1 MSDLHS
7 INEAINK
14 RAGRKLLPSIA
25 VSLSLIALVW
35 FALAYQRA
43 IFALVVTIAVVLGIR
58 ELNKAFTAV
67 DIHIPLWSLT
77 TAAVGLCAATWFGG
91 ISGLAVATAIA
102 FPCLLVLLL
111 PRGTVDFV
119 KTASASALALVYLPF
134 LAGFL
139 ILLAR
144 PSNGLERVMTFVVLV
159 GCNDTFAYLTGV
171 LFGKHP
177 LAPKISPKKTIEG
190 LLGSLVFTI
199 AGGAIAF
206 HYIMG
211 AEWWLG
217 ALAGLLTVFTATSGD
232 LIESALKRDMAIK
245 DMGNLLPGH
254 GGMMDRLDSVLFAA
268 PALWLALE
276 IVRRAQDSGIL

>member
-14 RAGRKLLPSIA
+14 RAGRKLLPSIF
-25 VSLSLIALVW
+25 VSLFLIGLVW
-35 FALAYQRA
+35 FALAYERI
-43 IFALVVTIAVVLGIR
+43 IFAGLVTVAVVLGIR
-58 ELNKAFTAV
+58 ELNKAFSANSI
-67 DIHIPLWSLT
+67 DIPLWSLT
-77 TAAVGLCAATWFGG
+77 TAAVGLCASTWFGG

-102 FPCLLVLLL
+102 LPCLLVLLL
-111 PRGTVDFV
+111 PRGVDNFV
-119 KTASASALALVYLPF
+119 KTASASSLALIYLPF

-190 LLGSLVFTI
+190 VIGSLIFTI
-199 AGGAIAF
+199 LGGAIAF
-206 HYIMG
+206 HYIM
-211 AEWWLG
+211 ESDWWLG

-254 GGMMDRLDSVLFAA
+254 GGIMDRLDSVLFAA

-276 IVRRAQDSGIL
+276 VVRRAQDSGLL

>member
-43 IFALVVTIAVVLGIR
+43 IFASLVTIAVVLGIR

-77 TAAVGLCAATWFGG
+77 TSAIGLCASAWFGG
-91 ISGLAVATAIA
+91 ISGLAVATAIS

-111 PRGTVDFV
+111 PRGTANFV
-119 KTASASALALVYLPF
+119 KTASASALSLVYLPF

-144 PSNGLERVMTFVVLV
+144 PHNGLERVMTFVVLV

-190 LLGSLVFTI
+190 LVGSLLFTI
-199 AGGAIAF
+199 VGGSIAF
-206 HYIMG
+206 HFIMD

-217 ALAGLLTVFTATSGD
+217 AIAGLLTVFTATAGD

-254 GGMMDRLDSVLFAA
+254 GGIMDRLDSVLFAA

-276 IVRRAQDSGIL
+276 VVRRAQDSGIL

>member
-14 RAGRKLLPSIA
+14 RAGRKLLPSIF
-25 VSLSLIALVW
+25 VSLFLIGLVW
-35 FALAYQRA
+35 FALAYERI
-43 IFALVVTIAVVLGIR
+43 IFAGLVTVAVVLGIR
-58 ELNKAFTAV
+58 ELNKAFSAV
-67 DIHIPLWSLT
+67 SIDIPLWSLT
-77 TAAVGLCAATWFGG
+77 TAAVGLCASTWLGG

-102 FPCLLVLLL
+102 LPCLLVLLL
-111 PRGTVDFV
+111 PRGVDNFV
-119 KTASASALALVYLPF
+119 KTASASSLALIYLPF

-190 LLGSLVFTI
+190 VIGSLVFTI
-199 AGGAIAF
+199 SGGAIAF
-206 HYIMG
+206 HYIMES
-211 AEWWLG
+211 EWWLG

-254 GGMMDRLDSVLFAA
+254 GGIMDRLDSVLFAA

-276 IVRRAQDSGIL
+276 VVRRAQDSGLL

>member
-1 MSDLHS
+1 VSDLHS

-25 VSLSLIALVW
+25 VSISLIALVW

-43 IFALVVTIAVVLGIR
+43 IFALLVTLAVVLGIR

-77 TAAVGLCAATWFGG
+77 TAAIGLCAATWFGG

-111 PRGTVDFV
+111 PRGTVNFV

-139 ILLAR
+139 LLLAR

-190 LLGSLVFTI
+190 LLGSLVFTV
-199 AGGAIAF
+199 AGGALAF

-211 AEWWLG
+211 AQWWLG

-254 GGMMDRLDSVLFAA
+254 GGIMDRLDSVLFAA

>member
-1 MSDLHS
+1 VSDLHS

-25 VSLSLIALVW
+25 VSISLIVLVW

-43 IFALVVTIAVVLGIR
+43 IFALLVTIAVVLGIR

-67 DIHIPLWSLT
+67 DIKIPLWSLT
-77 TAAVGLCAATWFGG
+77 TAAIGLCTATWFGG

-111 PRGTVDFV
+111 PRGTVNFV
-119 KTASASALALVYLPF
+119 KTASASALALVYIPF

-190 LLGSLVFTI
+190 LLGSLIFTI

-206 HYIMG
+206 HFIMG

-254 GGMMDRLDSVLFAA
+254 GGIMDRLDSVLFAA

>member
-1 MSDLHS
+1 VSDLHS

-171 LFGKHP
+171 LFGKRP

-199 AGGAIAF
+199 AGGAVAF

-254 GGMMDRLDSVLFAA
+254 GGIMDRLDSVLFAA

>member
-25 VSLSLIALVW
+25 VSISLIALVW

-43 IFALVVTIAVVLGIR
+43 IFALLVTLAVVLGIR

-171 LFGKHP
+171 LLGKHP

-190 LLGSLVFTI
+190 LLGSLVFTV
-199 AGGAIAF
+199 AGGALAF

-211 AEWWLG
+211 AQWWLG

-254 GGMMDRLDSVLFAA
+254 GGIMDRLDSVLFAA

>member
-14 RAGRKLLPSIA
+14 RAGRKLLPSIF
-25 VSLSLIALVW
+25 VSLFLIGLVW
-35 FALAYQRA
+35 FALAYERI
-43 IFALVVTIAVVLGIR
+43 IFAGLVTVAVVLGIR
-58 ELNKAFTAV
+58 ELNQALSV
-67 DIHIPLWSLT
+67 VSIEIPLWSLT
-77 TAAVGLCAATWFGG
+77 TAAVGLCASTWFGG

-102 FPCLLVLLL
+102 LPCLLVLLL
-111 PRGTVDFV
+111 PRGVDNFV
-119 KTASASALALVYLPF
+119 KNASASSLALIYLPF

-190 LLGSLVFTI
+190 VIGSLVFTI
-199 AGGAIAF
+199 LGGAIAF
-206 HYIMG
+206 HYIM
-211 AEWWLG
+211 ESDWWIG

-254 GGMMDRLDSVLFAA
+254 GGIMDRLDSVLFAA

-276 IVRRAQDSGIL
+276 VVRRAQDSGLL

>member
-43 IFALVVTIAVVLGIR
+43 IFALLVTVAVVLGIR

-67 DIHIPLWSLT
+67 EIQIPLWSLT
-77 TAAVGLCAATWFGG
+77 TAAVGLCASTWFGG

-111 PRGTVDFV
+111 PRGTVNFV

-171 LFGKHP
+171 LTGKHP

-190 LLGSLVFTI
+190 LLGALVFTI

-254 GGMMDRLDSVLFAA
+254 GGIMDRLDSVLFAA

>member
-58 ELNKAFTAV
+58 ELNKAFTAI

-77 TAAVGLCAATWFGG
+77 TSAVGLCAATWFGG

-111 PRGTVDFV
+111 PRGTVNFV

-171 LFGKHP
+171 LFGKRP

-254 GGMMDRLDSVLFAA
+254 GGIMDRLDSVLFAA

>member
-25 VSLSLIALVW
+25 VSISLVALIW

-58 ELNKAFTAV
+58 ELNKAFNAV
-67 DIHIPLWSLT
+67 DIQIPLWSLT

-111 PRGTVDFV
+111 PRGSENFV

-217 ALAGLLTVFTATSGD
+217 AVAGLLTVFTATSGD

-254 GGMMDRLDSVLFAA
+254 GGIMDRLDSVLFAA

>member
-1 MSDLHS
+1 MSDIHS

-111 PRGTVDFV
+111 PRGTVNFV

-171 LFGKHP
+171 LFGKRP

-254 GGMMDRLDSVLFAA
+254 GGIMDRLDSVLFAA

>member
-1 MSDLHS
+1 VSDLHS

-111 PRGTVDFV
+111 PRGTVNFV

-171 LFGKHP
+171 LFGKRP

-206 HYIMG
+206 NYIMG

-254 GGMMDRLDSVLFAA
+254 GGIMDRLDSVLFAA